1 VIVLIVI
8 AVVLLALVAF
18 AWLTYNRLVELR
30 FACEGSWSQIDVALK
45 LRHDLIPTLVAAVSG
60 YASHER
66 TTFENVSELR
76 SEAMSADDSGPAE
89 RGTVET
95 RLGGSL
101 GRMLLLAEDY
111 PELMAADNFSR
122 LQSDLA
128 EVEEKISITRRVYND
143 TVETYNTKTQV
154 FPSNLVANA
163 FGFERREFFEAGA
176 GAEIAP
182 TVSLDRSSEGTA

>member
-8 AVVLLALVAF
+8 AVVLVAIVAF
-18 AWLTYNRLVELR
+18 VWLTYNRLVALR
-30 FACEGSWSQIDVALK
+30 LACENSWSQIDVALR
-45 LRHDLIPTLVAAVSG
+45 LRHDLIPGLVAAVSG
-60 YASHER
+60 YAGHER
-66 TTFENVSELR
+66 ATFENVSELR
-76 SEAMSADDSGPAE
+76 SEAMSADDAGPAD
-89 RGTVET
+89 RGTAEA

-111 PELMAADNFSR
+111 PELRATENFSK
-122 LQSDLA
+122 LQTDLS

-143 TVETYNTKTQV
+143 TVETLNTKIQV

-176 GAEIAP
+176 EAEIAP
-182 TVSLDRSSEGTA
+182 TVSLGGVGGAP

>member
-1 VIVLIVI
+1 MVILIVI
-8 AVVLLALVAF
+8 GVVLAALVAF

-30 FACEGSWSQIDVALK
+30 LACESSWSQIDVALR
-45 LRHDLIPTLVAAVSG
+45 LRHDLIPALVAAVSG
-60 YASHER
+60 YAGHER
-66 TTFENVSELR
+66 ATFENVSELR
-76 SEAMSADDSGPAE
+76 SEAISADDAGPAD
-89 RGTVET
+89 RGTAEA

-111 PELMAADNFSR
+111 PELRATENFSR
-122 LQSDLA
+122 LQTDLS

-143 TVETYNTKTQV
+143 TVETYNTKIQV

-176 GAEIAP
+176 EADIAP
-182 TVSLDRSSEGTA
+182 TVSLGGAGGAA

>member
-8 AVVLLALVAF
+8 AVVLVAIVAF

-30 FACEGSWSQIDVALK
+30 LACEGSWSQIDVALR
-45 LRHDLIPTLVAAVSG
+45 LRHDLVPTLVAAVSG

-76 SEAMSADDSGPAE
+76 SEAMAADDAGPAD
-89 RGTVET
+89 RGTAEA

-101 GRMLLLAEDY
+101 GRMMLLAEDY
-111 PELMAADNFSR
+111 PELRAAENFTK
-122 LQSDLA
+122 LQTELSS
-128 EVEEKISITRRVYND
+128 VEEKISITRRVYND
-143 TVETYNTKTQV
+143 TVETYNTKIQV

-163 FGFERREFFEAGA
+163 FNFERREFFEAGSE
-176 GAEIAP
+176 AEIAP
-182 TVSLDRSSEGTA
+182 TVSLGGAGSGPA